1 VVVVDPVEVGNVVD
15 SVVVD
20 SDVVDP
26 DVVDPV
32 VVEPVVVGVI
42 SVVLSDEIV
51 FVVSVETMVGV
62 VMAVEVRLE
71 DVLSVKLLINVVVVS
86 YLLAVW

>member
-1 VVVVDPVEVGNVVD
+1 MVVLDPVVVGDVVVVDPD
-15 SVVVD
+15 VVD

-26 DVVDPV
+26 DVVDSD

-51 FVVSVETMVGV
+51 FVVSVETVVGV

-71 DVLSVKLLINVVVVS
+71 DVLSVKLSFLIN
-86 YLLAVW
+86 